1 MEIEVPKDVR
11 PIMLDG
17 AEETILG
24 DPEGAIRQYRYGNL
38 HIREYKDKYIVHSD
52 IFDPRKDP
60 LLHLIFDA
68 PEVLIGSAV
77 GLYIG
82 FDRRNGMMLK
92 SRGKDRYN
100 NSGNG
105 IAHSVLLAL
114 LSGYA
119 IYRIIKWIKHRVLWI

>member
-24 DPEGAIRQYRYGNL
+24 DPDGAIRQYRYGNL

-52 IFDPRKDP
+52 TFDPRKDP

-77 GLYIG
+77 GLYMG
-82 FDRRNGMMLK
+82 FGGRNGIILN
-92 SRGKDRYN
+92 REKDRYHKSGG
-100 NSGNG
+100 NS
-105 IAHSVLLAL
+105 IVLSVLLAL
-114 LSGYA
+114 LSGYTL
-119 IYRIIKWIKHRVLWI
+119 YRIIKWIKHRVL

>member
-24 DPEGAIRQYRYGNL
+24 DPDGAIRQYRYGNL

-52 IFDPRKDP
+52 TFDPRKDP

-77 GLYIG
+77 GLYMG
-82 FDRRNGMMLK
+82 FGGRNGIILN
-92 SRGKDRYN
+92 REKDRYHKSDG
-100 NSGNG
+100 NS
-105 IAHSVLLAL
+105 IVLSVLLAL
-114 LSGYA
+114 LSGYTL
-119 IYRIIKWIKHRVLWI
+119 YRIIKWIKHRVL

>member
-1 MEIEVPKDVR
+1 MEIEIPKDVR

-52 IFDPRKDP
+52 ISDPRKDP

-82 FDRRNGMMLK
+82 FGRRNGMMLK
-92 SRGKDRYN
+92 SREKDRYHD
-100 NSGNG
+100 SGNSTV
-105 IAHSVLLAL
+105 HSVLLAL
-114 LSGYA
+114 LSGYT
-119 IYRIIKWIKHRVLWI
+119 IYRIIKWIKHRVLWV

>member
-24 DPEGAIRQYRYGNL
+24 DPDGAIRQYRYGNL

-52 IFDPRKDP
+52 TFDPRKDP

-77 GLYIG
+77 GLYMG
-82 FDRRNGMMLK
+82 FGGRNGIILN
-92 SRGKDRYN
+92 REKDRYHKSDG
-100 NSGNG
+100 NS
-105 IAHSVLLAL
+105 IVLSVLLAL
-114 LSGYA
+114 LSGYTL
-119 IYRIIKWIKHRVLWI
+119 YRIIKWIKHRVLWV